1 MPAPGGVLTLE
12 GQWVAAMS
20 ELTAPDITFGFLA
33 LAVLI
38 MWGAW
43 QEHRRD
49 NRRDA
54 ALLAGVGISSLIGG
68 ALFWLN

>member
-1 MPAPGGVLTLE
+1 
-12 GQWVAAMS
+12 MS
-20 ELTAPDITFGFLA
+20 ELTAPDITFGFLI

-54 ALLAGVGISSLIGG
+54 ALLAGVGFTSLIGS
-68 ALFWLN
+68 ALFWFT